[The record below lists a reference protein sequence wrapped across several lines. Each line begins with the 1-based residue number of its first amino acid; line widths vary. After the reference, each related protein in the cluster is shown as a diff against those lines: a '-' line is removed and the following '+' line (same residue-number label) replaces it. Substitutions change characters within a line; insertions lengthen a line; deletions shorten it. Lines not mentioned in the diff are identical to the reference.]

1 MPEQVRHDGRA
12 RRAGVARR
20 QGNSLAMLEFPCF
33 LSPMAPGLNIRE
45 KAAIVST
52 FATFVFSNRR
62 AGPAAAT
69 SKGL

>member
-1 MPEQVRHDGRA
+1 MTMRGLPFSFHYGE
-12 RRAGVARR
+12 
-20 QGNSLAMLEFPCF
+20 SLAMLEFPCF
-33 LSPMAPGLNIRE
+33 PKWMEPGLNIGE